1 MFTEF
6 EFNGATD
13 FQLGGT
19 NGVKL
24 TPVLLE
30 SNQQYLD
37 LLKSLKK
44 RTAYIVL
51 VQICGE
57 DSEDKNLQAA
67 LQYMR
72 LLQKKSVR
80 KWLGTI
86 RWDNRAVEYIFE
98 ADVRFFKYLKTF
110 SSFFFNRKTAEGWD
124 DVEETDFGQDDIA
137 FLDSQKQ
144 VLFYTTTHE
153 GDAYILP
160 SLCS

>member
-6 EFNGATD
+6 GFNGAAD
-13 FQLGGT
+13 FQVGGA
-19 NGVKL
+19 NGVRL

-37 LLKSLKK
+37 LLKLLKK

-67 LQYMR
+67 LSYMR

-80 KWLGTI
+80 KWLGTV
-86 RWDNRAVEYIFE
+86 RRDNQAIEYIFE
-98 ADVRFFKYLKTF
+98 ADARFFEYLKTF
-110 SSFFFNRKTAEGWD
+110 SSFFFNRKTDEGWD